1 MTTRWQSSPS
11 YLAICSW
18 LSNDII
24 SVYWIWMW
32 EIRQESFALG
42 LNVFDLKND
51 FHGQRCFFFL
61 FSVIPT
67 PSVQRLFTWTP
78 DYMDPPRSARRTLT
92 WLWGL
97 QQTGKCTNE
106 CLRVL
111 CFWNHSQ
118 VRNFQMPPIS
128 QALLSQL
135 REYLLKTFSFSWQTA
150 M

>member
-1 MTTRWQSSPS
+1 MTTRWQSSPL

-24 SVYWIWMW
+24 SVVGFECGKFARSLLLWDWMSLIWKATFMG
-32 EIRQESFALG
+32 RGAFSFFQSYPHLQY
-42 LNVFDLKND
+42 K
-51 FHGQRCFFFL
+51 
-61 FSVIPT
+61 
-67 PSVQRLFTWTP
+67 
-78 DYMDPPRSARRTLT
+78 DYLHELQTTLDPPRSARRSLP

-118 VRNFQMPPIS
+118 VRNFQMPPIP
-128 QALLSQL
+128 QVLLSQL
-135 REYLLKTFSFSWQTA
+135 WEYLLKTFSFSWQTA

>member
-1 MTTRWQSSPS
+1 MATRWQSSPS
-11 YLAICSW
+11 YLAICGW
-18 LSNDII
+18 LSSDII

-42 LNVFDLKND
+42 LNVFDLKSD
-51 FHGQRCFFFL
+51 FHGQRCFFFFQSYPHL
-61 FSVIPT
+61 
-67 PSVQRLFTWTP
+67 QYK
-78 DYMDPPRSARRTLT
+78 DYLHELQTTLDPPRSARRTLP

-97 QQTGKCTNE
+97 QQTGNCTNE

-111 CFWNHSQ
+111 CFRNHSQ
-118 VRNFQMPPIS
+118 VRNFQMPPIP
-128 QALLSQL
+128 QALLSEL